1 MVSAGFAGPG
11 EHGGLTVSVDRTR
24 CAGTGLCA
32 ASAPDDLALSDGRAR
47 PLRERTD
54 ALDEVVEAAELCPME
69 AITVR
74 RVATGEQ
81 LAP

>member
-1 MVSAGFAGPG
+1 VSAVDG
-11 EHGGLTVSVDRTR
+11 ELTVSVDRLR
-24 CAGTGLCA
+24 CAGTGLCTT
-32 ASAPDDLALSDGRAR
+32 SAPADLALGADGRAR
-47 PLRERTD
+47 SLRERTD